1 MALECSGVY
10 QHSFTF
16 WSVTLQPLAVDQST
30 ISHMKGNKH
39 SFHMRYRI
47 MICYHRLQSYGS
59 HNNLNP
65 CPLVFLQTDFLPLSV
80 HNIQRMSEAN
90 KYYLGFTFLPLREA

>member
-16 WSVTLQPLAVDQST
+16 WSVTLQPLAADQST
-30 ISHMKGNKH
+30 ISHIKGKMD

-47 MICYHRLQSYGS
+47 MICYQRLQRYHH
-59 HNNLNP
+59 HNNLNA
-65 CPLVFLQTDFLPLSV
+65 CPLV
-80 HNIQRMSEAN
+80 HAQRQHSIVQFCS
-90 KYYLGFTFLPLREA
+90 YWTVG